1 MDRLLLPF
9 RQNRLLNILFLSN
22 FFVSFHY
29 ALIIYI
35 NSSFLSNIFSDAQV
49 SAIYIIASI
58 LTTLTLINI
67 SRILEK
73 IGLYRFT
80 LYLLT
85 IEFLCTI
92 GLTVAKSPIL
102 VGMYFI
108 LHTITIATLLFNMD
122 VYVENV
128 SKDKS
133 IVGEIRATYLTI
145 ANATIVL
152 APIFIAIIVTDSVYS
167 YIYLL
172 SSISIL
178 PLYFLIKKFKDITHK
193 PIEHIQIRQA
203 VMDYMKDLDLY
214 NVFIAQFILQLFY
227 AFMIVYTPLYLQ
239 KYIGFS
245 WSEIGIIFTI
255 MLLPFILFEL
265 PVGELSDR
273 KYGEKEFMTIGFV
286 IMGLS
291 TLFISFITVK
301 VFWMWA
307 TILFITRIG
316 ASFVEISIETYFFK
330 KVDDEKTNVVSL
342 FRVARPISFIVAPIL
357 ATIAF
362 QFIEFQYIFI
372 LIGLTM
378 IFGTRYSMA
387 LNDTK

>member
-1 MDRLLLPF
+1 MLPF

-58 LTTLTLINI
+58 LTTLMLINI

-193 PIEHIQIRQA
+193 PVEHIQIRQA

-378 IFGTRYSMA
+378 IFGTWYSMA

>member
-193 PIEHIQIRQA
+193 PVEHIQIRQA

>member
-1 MDRLLLPF
+1 VLD
-9 RQNRLLNILFLSN
+9 
-22 FFVSFHY
+22 
-29 ALIIYI
+29 
-35 NSSFLSNIFSDAQV
+35 
-49 SAIYIIASI
+49 
-58 LTTLTLINI
+58 T

-80 LYLLT
+80 LYVLI
-85 IEFLCTI
+85 IEFLCTL
-92 GLTVAKSPIL
+92 GLAVTKSPLL
-102 VGMYFI
+102 VAIYFTV
-108 LHTITIATLLFNMD
+108 HTITIAMLLFNMD
-122 VYVENV
+122 VYVESV

-152 APIFIAIIVTDSVYS
+152 APIFIALIVTDSVYS

-178 PLYFLIKKFKDITHK
+178 PLYFLIKKFNDVEYK
-193 PIEHIQIRQA
+193 PVAHMQIRQA
-203 VMDYMKDLDLY
+203 VMDYMKDVDLY
-214 NVFIAQFILQLFY
+214 NVFVAQFILQLFY

-245 WSEIGIIFTI
+245 WSEIGVIFTI

-265 PVGELSDR
+265 PVGELSDS

-301 VFWMWA
+301 IFWMWA
-307 TILFITRIG
+307 AILFITRIG
-316 ASFVEISIETYFFK
+316 ASFVEISVETYFFK
-330 KVDDEKTNVVSL
+330 KVDDTKTNVVSL
-342 FRVARPISFIVAPIL
+342 FRVARPISFIIAPIL

-372 LIGLTM
+372 LIGLAM

>member
-1 MDRLLLPF
+1 
-9 RQNRLLNILFLSN
+9 
-22 FFVSFHY
+22 
-29 ALIIYI
+29 
-35 NSSFLSNIFSDAQV
+35 
-49 SAIYIIASI
+49 
-58 LTTLTLINI
+58 
-67 SRILEK
+67 
-73 IGLYRFT
+73 
-80 LYLLT
+80 
-85 IEFLCTI
+85 
-92 GLTVAKSPIL
+92 
-102 VGMYFI
+102 
-108 LHTITIATLLFNMD
+108 MD
-122 VYVENV
+122 VYVESV

-152 APIFIAIIVTDSVYS
+152 APIFIALIVTDSVYS

-178 PLYFLIKKFKDITHK
+178 PLYFLIKKFNDVEYK
-193 PIEHIQIRQA
+193 PVAHMQIRQA
-203 VMDYMKDLDLY
+203 VMDYMKDVDLY
-214 NVFIAQFILQLFY
+214 NVFVAQFILQLFY

-245 WSEIGIIFTI
+245 WSEIGVIFTI

-265 PVGELSDR
+265 PVGELSDS

-301 VFWMWA
+301 IFWMWA
-307 TILFITRIG
+307 AILFITRIG
-316 ASFVEISIETYFFK
+316 ASFVEISVETYFFK
-330 KVDDEKTNVVSL
+330 KVDDTKTNVVSL
-342 FRVARPISFIVAPIL
+342 FRVARPISFIIAPIL

-372 LIGLTM
+372 LIGLAM

>member
-58 LTTLTLINI
+58 LTTLMLINI

-193 PIEHIQIRQA
+193 PVEHIQIRQA

-378 IFGTRYSMA
+378 IFGTWYSMA

>member
-1 MDRLLLPF
+1 MLPF

>member
-35 NSSFLSNIFSDAQV
+35 NSSFLSNTFNDAQV
-49 SAIYIIASI
+49 SALYIIASL
-58 LTTLTLINI
+58 LTTLILLNT

-80 LYLLT
+80 LYVLI
-85 IEFLCTI
+85 IEFLCTL
-92 GLTVAKSPIL
+92 GLAVTKSPLL
-102 VGMYFI
+102 VAIYFTV
-108 LHTITIATLLFNMD
+108 HTITIAMLLFNMD
-122 VYVENV
+122 VYVESV

-152 APIFIAIIVTDSVYS
+152 APIFIALIVTDSVYS

-178 PLYFLIKKFKDITHK
+178 PLYFLIKKFNDVEYK
-193 PIEHIQIRQA
+193 PVAHMQIRQA
-203 VMDYMKDLDLY
+203 VMDYMKDVDLY
-214 NVFIAQFILQLFY
+214 NVFVAQFILQLFY

-245 WSEIGIIFTI
+245 WSEIGVIFTI

-265 PVGELSDR
+265 PVGELSDS

-301 VFWMWA
+301 IFWMWA
-307 TILFITRIG
+307 AILFITRIG
-316 ASFVEISIETYFFK
+316 ASFVEISVETYFFK
-330 KVDDEKTNVVSL
+330 KVDDAKTNVVSL
-342 FRVARPISFIVAPIL
+342 FRVARPISFIIAPIL

-362 QFIEFQYIFI
+362 QFIEFQYFFI

>member
-1 MDRLLLPF
+1 
-9 RQNRLLNILFLSN
+9 
-22 FFVSFHY
+22 
-29 ALIIYI
+29 
-35 NSSFLSNIFSDAQV
+35 
-49 SAIYIIASI
+49 
-58 LTTLTLINI
+58 
-67 SRILEK
+67 LEK

-80 LYLLT
+80 LYVLI
-85 IEFLCTI
+85 IEFLCTL
-92 GLTVAKSPIL
+92 GLAVANSPIL
-102 VGMYFI
+102 VGTYFT
-108 LHTITIATLLFNMD
+108 LHTITIAMLLFNMD

-128 SKDKS
+128 SNDKS

-152 APIFIAIIVTDSVYS
+152 APIFIAIIVTDSIYS

-172 SSISIL
+172 SSISIV

-193 PIEHIQIRQA
+193 PVAHMQIKQA
-203 VMDYMKDLDLY
+203 VMDYMKDVDLY

-265 PVGELSDR
+265 PVGELSDS

-307 TILFITRIG
+307 AILFITRIG
-316 ASFVEISIETYFFK
+316 ASFVEISVETYFFK
-330 KVDDEKTNVVSL
+330 KVDDTKTNVVSL
-342 FRVARPISFIVAPIL
+342 FRVARPISFIIAPIL

-362 QFIEFQYIFI
+362 QFIEFQYFFI